1 MKILKIAGVT
11 LLGLMMLKVLFFGLG
26 IIHLA
31 FVAIKL
37 SILIGIIY
45 LIAKALGIWK

>member
-1 MKILKIAGVT
+1 MKILKIAGLT
-11 LLGLMMLKVLFFGLG
+11 LVGLMMLKVLFFGLG

-37 SILIGIIY
+37 AILVGIIY
-45 LIAKALGIWK
+45 VIAKL